1 MPDKNDILIYNTPNG
16 NSNVEVYLFDED
28 IWMTQAALADLF
40 QTSRNNITMHIQTSI
55 RKASLWRRQPVSL
68 TY

>member
-28 IWMTQAALADLF
+28 IWMTQAALADLLKPRETTL
-40 QTSRNNITMHIQTSI
+40 QCISKTSI

>member
-28 IWMTQAALADLF
+28 IWMTQAALADL
-40 QTSRNNITMHIQTSI
+40 
-55 RKASLWRRQPVSL
+55 L
-68 TY
+68 